1 MAKPASLPRL
11 VVAASEKSADI
22 VYPTKFWAPDAFMLL
37 VQNGRSTLM
46 LSDLELDRGRKQA
59 RADEIVSMSEFSE
72 AEENKKFLG
81 KNPAYGKVLA
91 RFLRSRKVRRAEVP
105 ADFPLGLAE
114 TLRKAG
120 VTLKP
125 VTNGNFWP
133 ARERKT
139 PEELALLRRAQKITA
154 VGMARAVEVLAAAE
168 ADSKKKTLRWGGSA
182 LTSERLRSE
191 IDMAVLHAG
200 GAPGDTIVAGG
211 EQACDPHER
220 GSGPLRAGELIILD
234 IFPRDAESGY
244 FGDMTRT
251 VVKGQATDAQR
262 KLYATVQAGQ
272 KMALDGLRAGANGV
286 KLHES
291 IKKFFKDEGFPT
303 EKRDGRWVGFFHG
316 TGHGLGLDLHESPRY
331 NHTKKF
337 QPGQVFT
344 VEPGLYYPG
353 LGGVRVEDVAAVSE
367 TGGPQI
373 LSRFEKRLEI

>member
-1 MAKPASLPRL
+1 MAQIASVPRL
-11 VVAASEKSADI
+11 VVAASEMSADI

-46 LSDLELDRGRKQA
+46 LSDLEVDRGRKQA

-72 AEENKKFLG
+72 AAENKKALG

-91 RFLRSRKVRRAEVP
+91 RFLRARRVRRAEVP

-120 VTLKP
+120 ITLKP
-125 VTNGNFWP
+125 VTNGSFWP
-133 ARERKT
+133 ERERKT
-139 PEELALLRRAQKITA
+139 PEELQLLRRAQKITA
-154 VGMARAVEVLAAAE
+154 IGMARAVEVLEAAE
-168 ADSKKKTLRWGGSA
+168 IDKRNGLRWGGAA

-191 IDMAVLHAG
+191 IDMAVLRAG

-220 GSGPLRAGELIILD
+220 GSGPLRASELIILD
-234 IFPRDAESGY
+234 IFPRDADSGY

-251 VVKGQATDAQR
+251 VVKGRASEAQR

-272 KMALDGLRAGANGV
+272 KMAMDGLRAGADGV
-286 KLHES
+286 KLHAQV
-291 IKKFFKDEGFPT
+291 KKFFEDEGFPT
-303 EKRDGRWVGFFHG
+303 EKRNGRWVGFFHG
-316 TGHGLGLDLHESPRY
+316 TGHGLGLELHENPRY
-331 NHTKKF
+331 NKTKKF
-337 QPGQVFT
+337 QSGQVFT

-353 LGGVRVEDVAAVSE
+353 LGGVRIEDVAAVSPE
-367 TGGPQI
+367 GAPQI
-373 LSRFEKRLEI
+373 LSRFEKRLEV

>member
-1 MAKPASLPRL
+1 MSNSQSVPRL
-11 VVAASEKSADI
+11 VVAASETSADI

-37 VQNGRSTLM
+37 VQNGRLTLL
-46 LSDLELDRGRKQA
+46 LSDLEVDRGRKQA
-59 RADEIVSMSEFSE
+59 QADEIVSLSEFTE
-72 AEENKKFLG
+72 AAENKKALG
-81 KNPAYGKVLA
+81 KNPEYGKVLA
-91 RFLRSRKVRRAEVP
+91 CFLRSRRVRRAEVP
-105 ADFPLGLAE
+105 ADFPLGLAD

-120 VTLKP
+120 IALKP

-133 ARERKT
+133 ERERKT
-139 PEELALLRRAQKITA
+139 PEELAHLRRAQKITA
-154 VGMARAVEVLAAAE
+154 VGMARAVEVLEAAE
-168 ADSKKKTLRWGGSA
+168 IGKKNTLRWGGSA

-191 IDMAVLHAG
+191 IDTAVLRAG

-234 IFPRDAESGY
+234 IFPRDAQSGY

-262 KLYATVQAGQ
+262 KLYSTVQAGQ
-272 KMALDGLRAGANGV
+272 KMALDGLRAGADGI
-286 KLHES
+286 KLHEQV
-291 IKKFFKDEGFPT
+291 KQFFKNEGFPT

-316 TGHGLGLDLHESPRY
+316 TGHGLGLELHENPRY
-331 NHTKKF
+331 NKTKKF

-353 LGGVRVEDVAAVSE
+353 LGGVRIEDVAAVSAE
-367 TGGPQI
+367 GGPQI
-373 LSRFEKRLEI
+373 LSRFEKRLEL